1 MIVSLVVNFF
11 VLTAALKAAKMIVS
25 NPKHPKQF
33 GEQWVKDVCCTWKK
47 GLKIGEKKKTE
58 EEDLY
63 LFANLSIITF
73 SSFQLK
79 SESF

>member
-1 MIVSLVVNFF
+1 MVVKTKNG
-11 VLTAALKAAKMIVS
+11 A
-25 NPKHPKQF
+25 KQF
-33 GEQWVKDVCCTWKK
+33 AEQWVKDVCCTWKK
-47 GLKIGEKKKTE
+47 GLKIGEKKTE

>member
-1 MIVSLVVNFF
+1 MVVKTKNG
-11 VLTAALKAAKMIVS
+11 A
-25 NPKHPKQF
+25 KQF
-33 GEQWVKDVCCTWKK
+33 AEQWVKDVCCTWKK

>member
-1 MIVSLVVNFF
+1 MEKS
-11 VLTAALKAAKMIVS
+11 
-25 NPKHPKQF
+25 
-33 GEQWVKDVCCTWKK
+33 
-47 GLKIGEKKKTE
+47 LKIGEKKKTE

-63 LFANLSIITF
+63 LFAILSIITF

>member
-1 MIVSLVVNFF
+1 MRKWSFRNYND
-11 VLTAALKAAKMIVS
+11 A
-25 NPKHPKQF
+25 KQF

-47 GLKIGEKKKTE
+47 GLQIGEKKNTE